1 MSFPREENLLPL
13 IQGCIDQDR
22 NSQRALYQQ
31 FYSYA
36 MSVCMRYAPNRE
48 DASEILN
55 DGFMKIFTKID
66 KQYNTERSF
75 VGWLRR
81 IMINTALDYYRKQAR
96 QPHEEALT
104 QAAALS
110 LDGDQ
115 LSQLQYEELIALVQQ
130 LTPAYRTVFNLYA
143 IDGFKHEEIAE
154 MLRIS
159 VGTSKSNLAKARVKL
174 QQMLE
179 KHYNHERIRST

>member
-1 MSFPREENLLPL
+1 M
-13 IQGCIDQDR
+13 
-22 NSQRALYQQ
+22 LYQH

-36 MSVCMRYAPNRE
+36 MSICMRYAPNRE
-48 DASEILN
+48 DALEILN

-66 KQYNTERSF
+66 KRYDTSRSF
-75 VGWLRR
+75 AGWLRR

-96 QPHEEALT
+96 QPHEEELQ
-104 QAAALS
+104 QAAAVS

-115 LSQLQYEELIALVQQ
+115 LAQLQYEELVDMVQK

-143 IDGFKHEEIAE
+143 IDGFNHEEIAA
-154 MLRIS
+154 MLHIS

-174 QQMLE
+174 QHMLE